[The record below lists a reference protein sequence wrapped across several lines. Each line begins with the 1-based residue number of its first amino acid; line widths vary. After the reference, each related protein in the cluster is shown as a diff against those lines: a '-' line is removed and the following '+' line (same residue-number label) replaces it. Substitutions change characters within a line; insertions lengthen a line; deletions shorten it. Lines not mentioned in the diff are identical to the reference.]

1 MSFEEW
7 FKQNPL
13 SELVSSATVGNMED
27 AWNAAIDEAVKR
39 INKAGFFDGDVSS
52 DYVAKAVEKLKDGI

>member
-1 MSFEEW
+1 MNFDEW
-7 FKQNPL
+7 LQEAGDEYI
-13 SELVSSATVGNMED
+13 SRQEV
-27 AWNAAIDEAVKR
+27 WNAAIDEAVKR